1 MRSVQWEY
9 TLYRKCVSLMQLVK
23 LPKDIAIPDNLTT
36 IEYHELLAYFHFKSE
51 ANPSKVEYKRAYKDI
66 CAILKK

>member
-1 MRSVQWEY
+1 
-9 TLYRKCVSLMQLVK
+9 MQLVK
-23 LPKDIAIPDNLTT
+23 LPKDITIPDNLTT
-36 IEYHELLAYFHFKSE
+36 VEYHELLAYFHFKSE